1 MTYTSSRLLTLEDF
15 LTQYQDSPRY
25 ELADGELIDMEP
37 TGPHETVSGKL
48 ATQIGIAITALELP
62 WFIPRTCLIRPFAE
76 AATARRPDIVVL
88 DETVLSNE
96 PLWEQEPVITL
107 GGSIKLVVEVVS
119 TNWET
124 DYARKVEE
132 YALLG
137 IPEYWI
143 VDYRGIGGIAFIGK
157 PKQPTVTVCQLI
169 DEDYTKNLF
178 RLGQLITSPILPSLQ
193 IRLNHILPRS
203 RKSGSNPDQHYPAH
217 DK

>member
-1 MTYTSSRLLTLEDF
+1 MTYTAQQLLTFETF
-15 LTQYQDSPRY
+15 LAQYGDNPRY

-48 ATQIGIAITALELP
+48 ASQIGIAIAAEKLP

-76 AATARRPDIVVL
+76 TVTARRPDIVVL
-88 DETVLSNE
+88 DETALANE
-96 PLWEQEPVITL
+96 PLWEREPVITL
-107 GGSIKLVVEVVS
+107 GRSIKLVVEVVS

-132 YALLG
+132 YAFLE

-143 VDYRGIGGIAFIGK
+143 VDYRGLGGVAFIGK

-169 DEDYTKNLF
+169 GEDYTQQQF
-178 RLGQLITSPILPSLQ
+178 RLSQPIISPLLKSLQ
-193 IRLNHILPRS
+193 LRLDDILPR
-203 RKSGSNPDQHYPAH
+203 
-217 DK
+217 

>member
-1 MTYTSSRLLTLEDF
+1 MTYTSPKLLTLEDF
-15 LTQYQDSPRY
+15 LIKYQDNPRY
-25 ELADGELIDMEP
+25 ELADGELLDMEP

-48 ATQIGIAITALELP
+48 ATQIGIAITAKKLP
-62 WFIPRTCLIRPFAE
+62 WFIPRTCLIRPFCDT
-76 AATARRPDIVVL
+76 ATARRPDIVVL
-88 DETVLSNE
+88 DETVISNE

-107 GGSIKLVVEVVS
+107 GRSLKLVVEVVS

-143 VDYRGIGGIAFIGK
+143 VDYRGLGGIAFIGR

-169 DEDYTKNLF
+169 DEDYTKQLF
-178 RLGQLITSPILPSLQ
+178 RLGQLITSYILPHFQ
-193 IRLNHILPRS
+193 IRLDEILPR
-203 RKSGSNPDQHYPAH
+203 
-217 DK
+217 